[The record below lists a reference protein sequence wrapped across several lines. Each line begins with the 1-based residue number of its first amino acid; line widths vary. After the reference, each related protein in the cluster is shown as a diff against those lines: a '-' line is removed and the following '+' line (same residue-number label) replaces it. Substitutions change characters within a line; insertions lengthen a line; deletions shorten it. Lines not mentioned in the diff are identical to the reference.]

1 MTDIYGNIYNNIA
14 GIWSKR
20 RQWNYAI
27 YYLDDNSVRIVFMV
41 YRKSKLVRNLT
52 LLHSMR
58 NNGPNSLATIGALDN
73 VVRDMLKSD
82 GVTVSDLKIVH
93 EIGNRYNAILTAGGK
108 TYDMSITAD
117 KAGNVQ
123 YRIN

>member
-1 MTDIYGNIYNNIA
+1 MVASLLLQTSGPKQDGGILGILTVLLVICAVIYGIT
-14 GIWSKR
+14 K
-20 RQWNYAI
+20 
-27 YYLDDNSVRIVFMV
+27 L
-41 YRKSKLVRNLT
+41 YRKSKVVRNVT
-52 LLHSMR
+52 LLYSMR
-58 NNGPNSLATIGALDN
+58 NNGPNSFATISALDN

-82 GVTVSDLKIVH
+82 GVNVADLKIVH

-117 KAGNVQ
+117 RAGNVQ

>member
-1 MTDIYGNIYNNIA
+1 MFVV
-14 GIWSKR
+14 
-20 RQWNYAI
+20 
-27 YYLDDNSVRIVFMV
+27 LIVLFLIV
-41 YRKSKLVRNLT
+41 YSIVKLYKKSKLIRNLT

-82 GVTVSDLKIVH
+82 GINVTDLKIVH
-93 EIGNRYNAILTAGGK
+93 EIGNRYNAILIAGGK
-108 TYDMSITAD
+108 TYDMTITAD

>member
-1 MTDIYGNIYNNIA
+1 MVIFTIILQASGPKEGN
-14 GIWSKR
+14 GIMPFIILMIIVF
-20 RQWNYAI
+20 A
-27 YYLDDNSVRIVFMV
+27 IVFMV

-82 GVTVSDLKIVH
+82 GVTVLDLKIVH
-93 EIGNRYNAILTAGGK
+93 EIGNRYKAILTAGGK
-108 TYDMSITAD
+108 TYDMSIIAD